1 MNYLILIIILL
12 MNKSKK
18 AEDNGKDKEKINIA
32 EELDNYLKLNKH
44 LESSNHKQSDN
55 TFDSADKELNEQR
68 KRLLSLYDEKDID
81 KIYDFANKL
90 INSSKSICSRYNDN
104 KASFEKENTSIR
116 AKLDEKEKYNKILM
130 EKIKII
136 HEEKEKILYDEN
148 NKRIEVVKK
157 CEDFMKDV
165 EEKLKAAAGEREQ
178 IINENNEL
186 REKLKDAAK
195 FIQDNLEAST
205 SMKADSIRMEQELKG
220 MMQGKLLEAT
230 ENAQLLYQENIN
242 LKSQISLYTSKFEE
256 VNKSMQKYSS
266 VYDSLKKEIENR
278 NVENAYLTKK
288 FEDMK
293 AASGELSNVKLEL
306 EKKEKQLS
314 SMMNLNRTLSE
325 QVKAFKEKEKT
336 TQPN

>member
-130 EKIKII
+130 EKI
-136 HEEKEKILYDEN
+136 LY
-148 NKRIEVVKK
+148 
-157 CEDFMKDV
+157 
-165 EEKLKAAAGEREQ
+165 
-178 IINENNEL
+178 
-186 REKLKDAAK
+186 
-195 FIQDNLEAST
+195 
-205 SMKADSIRMEQELKG
+205 
-220 MMQGKLLEAT
+220 
-230 ENAQLLYQENIN
+230 
-242 LKSQISLYTSKFEE
+242 
-256 VNKSMQKYSS
+256 
-266 VYDSLKKEIENR
+266 
-278 NVENAYLTKK
+278 
-288 FEDMK
+288 
-293 AASGELSNVKLEL
+293 
-306 EKKEKQLS
+306 
-314 SMMNLNRTLSE
+314 
-325 QVKAFKEKEKT
+325 
-336 TQPN
+336 